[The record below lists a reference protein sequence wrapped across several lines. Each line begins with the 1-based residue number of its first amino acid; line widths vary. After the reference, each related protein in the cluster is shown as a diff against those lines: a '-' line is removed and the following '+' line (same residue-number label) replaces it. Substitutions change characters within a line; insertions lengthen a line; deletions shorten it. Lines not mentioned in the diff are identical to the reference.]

1 MDAFEGTER
10 AALYSHLR
18 AFESD
23 FDKSQSQMRAICSA
37 WSAAVLGAIALAVT
51 SAYTPPTGVSL
62 QQLAQRAD
70 TLSYLRNLMCIVG
83 SAGVFAF
90 WFIDQRIYQRLLH
103 SVFGYG
109 LYIEWKYPDLPQ
121 IRSSLFL
128 ANLDI
133 TNGLAWFYRTQ
144 FWTFAVIAVVF
155 VSQPFGIDLG
165 PTPKG
170 IKGITV
176 VHFLGVLIGE
186 VYSHKW
192 PSLQELIGMVFP
204 REFATSVPTTQSDS
218 DTKSWRARVEGPER
232 AKSSS
237 SQASLNT
244 SA

>member
-1 MDAFEGTER
+1 MDAFDSPER
-10 AALYSHLR
+10 AALYAHLR
-18 AFESD
+18 SFESD

-51 SAYTPPTGVSL
+51 SAYTPPTGLSL
-62 QQLAQRAD
+62 EQLAHRAD

-133 TNGLAWFYRTQ
+133 TNSLAWFYRTQ
-144 FWTFAVIAVVF
+144 FWTFAIIAVVF

-165 PTPKG
+165 PTPRG
-170 IKGITV
+170 IKGISEI
-176 VHFLGVLIGE
+176 HLVLVIVGE
-186 VYSHKW
+186 VYSRTW
-192 PSLQELIGMVFP
+192 PSLQALISKVFP
-204 REFATSVPTTQSDS
+204 QEFATSVPVTQNDS
-218 DTKSWRARVEGPER
+218 DTTAWRTRVQGPDYQK
-232 AKSSS
+232 AK
-237 SQASLNT
+237 A
-244 SA
+244 